1 MHWDEDGSRARTTA
15 AVRMYN
21 NSTIRGVFTLAS
33 DPIDDVVGDVAVINH
48 PAIPWGF
55 TNASA
60 AAATL
65 SQLPGGS
72 VTYVY
77 ANMKADPALADD
89 LADALAPHVVLLG
102 HRELLRVARMRAA
115 GDSPRHGPGSPAP
128 HAAAHRRR

>member
-1 MHWDEDGSRARTTA
+1 MRSQLD
-15 AVRMYN
+15 V
-21 NSTIRGVFTLAS
+21 AS
-33 DPIDDVVGDVAVINH
+33 DPIDDVVGDVAVVNH

-102 HRELLRVARMRAA
+102 HRELLRVARMCAADGQAPQPHSHTRPRAA
-115 GDSPRHGPGSPAP
+115 GGEGGV
-128 HAAAHRRR
+128 